1 METYVSHVNF
11 QTSLAAE
18 LKATFGA
25 SKVTVAHYLVQMEGL
40 LRLEVEVT
48 FHAVRMLVRIGL
60 MVLHLADGFKAK
72 SAALEGTKYP
82 STSSAIMKVRGHD
95 GLILDD
101 ILEKAKSPIQK
112 ASNNLMK
119 PGVDRKTLRFQS
131 IPTVVVPSENGCLNS
146 LIFDLICMYLSSKVA
161 ANHHLLVLR
170 FSPKLRYRY
179 KY

>member
-82 STSSAIMKVRGHD
+82 LH
-95 GLILDD
+95 
-101 ILEKAKSPIQK
+101 
-112 ASNNLMK
+112 
-119 PGVDRKTLRFQS
+119 FF
-131 IPTVVVPSENGCLNS
+131 C
-146 LIFDLICMYLSSKVA
+146 
-161 ANHHLLVLR
+161 HHEELW
-170 FSPKLRYRY
+170 
-179 KY
+179 